1 MAGWV
6 DVYKRQVNDR
16 VFQGLSPDLRQILI
30 DGAAVHAEVAN
41 SRKAMDNMQSIQKI
55 RERGTKIYVN
65 TPSEKEA
72 FRKVSQE
79 PVIEF
84 IASQVG
90 RPTVDK
96 LLQAVK
102 EVTAKSYGN

>member
-1 MAGWV
+1 
-6 DVYKRQVNDR
+6 
-16 VFQGLSPDLRQILI
+16 
-30 DGAAVHAEVAN
+30 
-41 SRKAMDNMQSIQKI
+41 MDNMQSIQKI

-65 TPSEKEA
+65 TPTEKEA
-72 FRKVSQE
+72 FRKASQE

-84 IASQVG
+84 ISTQVG